1 VQKKQAFETLPLK
14 NGIKLAVQ
22 GGWGATPFCKFS
34 CFPIIK
40 EKKFFSNSISE
51 NLKIRGF

>member
-22 GGWGATPFCKFS
+22 EGWGATPFRENRPT
-34 CFPIIK
+34 FPPAK
-40 EKKFFSNSISE
+40 AFDKVLKKI
-51 NLKIRGF
+51 